1 MSIETAKEQL
11 DAVRIIRV
19 RELAVRA
26 LQAISDETHTE
37 IVVMALIEAS
47 VRVIQ
52 AGAGLDSIA
61 ASKEFARIVDEI
73 AQAEAGN

>member
-1 MSIETAKEQL
+1 MSIETAKE
-11 DAVRIIRV
+11 AVRILRV

-26 LQAISDETHTE
+26 LQAISDEAHSE

-52 AGAGLDSIA
+52 AGSGLDSVA
-61 ASKEFARIVDEI
+61 ASKEFARIVGEI
-73 AQAEAGN
+73 ARAEAGN